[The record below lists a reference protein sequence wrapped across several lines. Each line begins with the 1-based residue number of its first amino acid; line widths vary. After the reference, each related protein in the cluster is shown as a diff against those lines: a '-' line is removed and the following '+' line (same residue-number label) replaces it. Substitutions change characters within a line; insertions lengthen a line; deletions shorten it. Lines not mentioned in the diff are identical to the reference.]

1 MGKKDEWEFWG
12 EISKVLGV
20 TLARAKKH
28 NPTFTFKVKNEY
40 GMKNLYGKKK

>member
-1 MGKKDEWEFWG
+1 MGQDDWELWG
-12 EISKVLGV
+12 TISKALGI
-20 TLARAKKH
+20 TLARAKKL